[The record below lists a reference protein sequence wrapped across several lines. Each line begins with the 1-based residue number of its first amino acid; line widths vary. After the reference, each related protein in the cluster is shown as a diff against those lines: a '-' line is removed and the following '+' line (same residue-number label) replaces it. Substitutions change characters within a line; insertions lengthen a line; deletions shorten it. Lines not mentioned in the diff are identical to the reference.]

1 MSASPDGRAAAA
13 IHRPLKSRGTAMNDS
28 NNWLGGDG
36 LRTLSRFDQSALR
49 EGHPPAHVL
58 LVDDDPTMQHMV
70 VSYLEEHN
78 MHVTSASGREDV
90 TTQFAVAQPGLVILD
105 LRLGQEDGLDLLRE
119 IRSRSDVPVIITT
132 GHRRDEIDR
141 VVGLELGA
149 DDYVTKPF
157 GLRELLARIRAVL
170 RRRDTGRVTP
180 QRDSERGRCRFGG
193 WQLERR
199 ARRLIDPDGAPVALT
214 KGEYALLIAFLDAPQ
229 RPLTREHL
237 LQATRIHE
245 DVFDRSIDVQV
256 LRLRRKL
263 EADASMPRMILTERG
278 IGYVFAVPVESL

>member
-1 MSASPDGRAAAA
+1 MTVRTAIGAPGRAGQAAQDEA
-13 IHRPLKSRGTAMNDS
+13 PARPELEAFSSSGQRVS
-28 NNWLGGDG
+28 SE
-36 LRTLSRFDQSALR
+36 RHQLSC
-49 EGHPPAHVL
+49 
-58 LVDDDPTMQHMV
+58 LVVEDDRVMRQLVTN
-70 VSYLEEHN
+70 YLEEHDIRAIPAARREQ
-78 MHVTSASGREDV
+78 VAGLLASDE
-90 TTQFAVAQPGLVILD
+90 PSLVILD

-119 IRSRSDVPVIITT
+119 IKSHSDIPVIITT

-149 DDYVTKPF
+149 DDYITKPF

-170 RRRDTGRVTP
+170 RRRDAGQAAV
-180 QRDSERGRCRFGG
+180 QREPERGRCRFGG
-193 WQLERR
+193 WQLDRR
-199 ARRLIDPDGAPVALT
+199 NRRLSDSSGDPVTLT

-229 RPLTREHL
+229 RPLSREHL

-263 EADASMPRMILTERG
+263 ETDSNAPRVILTERG
-278 IGYVFAVPVESL
+278 IGYVFALPVETL

>member
-1 MSASPDGRAAAA
+1 MAIEHSLHLQTRISGSVSTGGTGLEVSPPEEHRAPTR
-13 IHRPLKSRGTAMNDS
+13 I
-28 NNWLGGDG
+28 
-36 LRTLSRFDQSALR
+36 
-49 EGHPPAHVL
+49 L
-58 LVDDDPTMQHMV
+58 LVDDDAAAQHMV
-70 VSYLEEHN
+70 ASYLEEHN
-78 MHVTSASGREDV
+78 FLVATAIGRHE
-90 TTQFAVAQPGLVILD
+90 VAQQFKTAEPSLVILD

-119 IRSRSDVPVIITT
+119 IRADSDIPVIIIT

-170 RRRDTGRVTP
+170 RRREMAHAAT
-180 QRDSERGRCRFGG
+180 QRDTARGRLRFAG
-193 WQLERR
+193 WELD
-199 ARRLIDPDGAPVALT
+199 RRLRRLTDPTGAGVALT
-214 KGEYALLIAFLDAPQ
+214 KGEYALLLAFLEAPR

-263 EADASMPRMILTERG
+263 ENDPSAPQFILTERG
-278 IGYVFAVPVESL
+278 VGYAFVVPVETV